1 MEIKGTFIQK
11 LGLESGISRTGKAWQ
26 KQAAIIETI
35 ETYPKKIC
43 LIFMGDKVN
52 ELSNVYPGAKVTA
65 SINIESR
72 EFNGKWYTDVKCWK
86 VVMEANEPAQ
96 TQSKESYVDQ
106 LANEYNGQSDDEQV
120 SDDLPF

>member
-1 MEIKGTFIQK
+1 MEIKGTVIQK
-11 LGLESGISRTGKAWQ
+11 LGLETGTSGTGKAWQ
-26 KQAAIIETI
+26 KQSAIIETI
-35 ETYPKKIC
+35 ETYPKKVC
-43 LIFMGDKVN
+43 LTFMGDKVN

-86 VVMEANEPAQ
+86 VVMEASEPAQ
-96 TQSKESYVDQ
+96 TKEEYVNQ
-106 LANEYNGQSDDEQV
+106 LADEVSNPMIDDTV

>member
-1 MEIKGTFIQK
+1 MEIKGTVIQK
-11 LGLESGISRTGKAWQ
+11 LGLETGTKKSGDKFQ
-26 KQAAIIETI
+26 KQNAIIETI
-35 ETYPKKIC
+35 ETYPKKVC
-43 LIFMGDKVN
+43 LTFMGDKVN

-86 VVMEANEPAQ
+86 VVMEASEPAQ
-96 TQSKESYVDQ
+96 TKEDYLES
-106 LANEYNGQSDDEQV
+106 LGSAFNPGQ